1 MGFSRQEYW
10 SGLLFPTPGD
20 LPNPGIQLASPVLQ
34 EDSLLLSHRGSS
46 ANILIC
52 PQLIY
57 GFNAIPTKISTHF
70 FFSVDTDKIILKF
83 TWGGKETRK
92 LRYCWI
98 RRKAGAISVLNF
110 KIYIAAI
117 IKTVHIEGGTD
128 TQINGTEQRTQKY
141 SHANMTNW
149 LSAKAKKEFNNN
161 KKICLF
167 NKQFWSNWTFRRKK
181 NEIQPKSTAL
191 HKNLTQNGSRT

>member
-1 MGFSRQEYW
+1 MKDIKDLHKQRYILCSQIGILNTANILLFKRSANSFVISWTAAHQAPLCMGFSRQEYW

-70 FFSVDTDKIILKF
+70 FFC
-83 TWGGKETRK
+83 
-92 LRYCWI
+92 RY
-98 RRKAGAISVLNF
+98 RQDNF
-110 KIYIAAI
+110 KIY
-117 IKTVHIEGGTD
+117 VG
-128 TQINGTEQRTQKY
+128 R
-141 SHANMTNW
+141 
-149 LSAKAKKEFNNN
+149 
-161 KKICLF
+161 
-167 NKQFWSNWTFRRKK
+167 
-181 NEIQPKSTAL
+181 
-191 HKNLTQNGSRT
+191 